1 MVPRLT
7 KGGQSFKGAALYY
20 LHDKR
25 LDGEKVRLTADRVSW
40 SETRNLPTTDPQRAW
55 RMMADTA
62 SQQAALKSA
71 AGLEQ
76 TGRKLEKP
84 VFAYSLSW
92 HPEENPDRAE
102 MLRAVDASL
111 KALGLEHHQ
120 ALITAHH
127 DEPHPH
133 VHILLNRVSPID
145 GRAATLSNSKLAL
158 SRWAEAYEKEQG
170 KIRCDERVKNNAAR
184 DQMAEFNR
192 NAGNDQPGIQ
202 LPKEANDDRKSGEA
216 RRKASDAARTNPR
229 RAKALREEQ
238 LAKDRDL
245 ARRSSMIHA
254 HHRQQWKDLQ
264 DSYKRQ
270 KASIAGQR
278 EAAVKAAIED
288 AKAARKGDWRA
299 FFKDLRAQERE
310 FWRNERSTLGKA
322 WNTLQLATSTRV
334 SRQGPESRGGLSRFF
349 NLIVSRKGREE
360 AFRTTQEDA
369 KALRSEMHKLA
380 IRHVAKLTRD
390 SFKAEY
396 QKGWT
401 GFQQDRDALIVQ
413 QDFDRRAMKQAWAD
427 RRAEKTH
434 AWQSFREEEGR
445 LTERLGLAFG
455 KAASR
460 PMAPQEHKDGL
471 SRTFDEASG
480 RTGGRSQAR
489 GRERTR
495 ERLQGP
501 NGTGDRPDRPC

>member
-40 SETRNLPTTDPQRAW
+40 TETRNLPTADPQRAW

-71 AGLEQ
+71 AGIEQ

-92 HPEENPDRAE
+92 HPEETPDRAE
-102 MLRAVDASL
+102 MLRAADASL
-111 KALGLEHHQ
+111 KTLGLEQHQ

-133 VHILLNRVSPID
+133 VHILVNRVSPID
-145 GRAATLSNSKLAL
+145 GRAATLSKSKLAL
-158 SRWAEAYEKEQG
+158 SRWAEAYERAQG
-170 KIRCDERVKNNAAR
+170 KIRCDDRVTNNAAR
-184 DQMAEFNR
+184 DQANEFNR
-192 NAGNDQPGIQ
+192 AAKDQPGISV
-202 LPKEANDDRKSGEA
+202 PKGANDDRTTSAA
-216 RRKASDAARTNPR
+216 RRRSSDAARTNPK
-229 RAKALREEQ
+229 RAKAIKEAQ
-238 LAKDRDL
+238 LAKDREL
-245 ARRSSMIHA
+245 AQSSSQIHA
-254 HHRQQWKDLQ
+254 LHRQQWKDLQ
-264 DSYKRQ
+264 DGYKRQ
-270 KASIAGQR
+270 KASIAAQR
-278 EAAVKAAIED
+278 EAAVKAAIDE

-299 FFKDLRAQERE
+299 FYKDLRAQERE

-334 SRQGPESRGGLSRFF
+334 SKQGPESRGGLSRFF
-349 NLIVSRKGREE
+349 NLIVSQKGREE
-360 AFRTTQEDA
+360 ALRTTQEDA
-369 KALRSEMHKLA
+369 KALRFDVHKLA
-380 IRHVAKLTRD
+380 IRKVAKQTRD
-390 SFKAEY
+390 SFKASYES
-396 QKGWT
+396 GWK
-401 GFQQDRDALIVQ
+401 GFQQDRAALIVQ
-413 QDFDRRAMKQAWAD
+413 QEFDRRAMKQAWAD
-427 RRAEKTH
+427 RRSEKTQ
-434 AWQSFREEEGR
+434 AWQDFREEEGR

-460 PMAPQEHKDGL
+460 DLGEGRKEGL
-471 SRTFDEASG
+471 SGTFDDASG
-480 RTGGRSQAR
+480 RGDGRSQDK

-495 ERLQGP
+495 EIPQGP
-501 NGTGDRPDRPC
+501 DGSGTGRPGR